1 MRSSIKLHLTAA
13 QKEAKV
19 TVRSVSHYHAH
30 IELFDCTVKRDI
42 EVDYSVPEP
51 AIFMYVELKKNNC
64 YLCYRPVGNYRRKV
78 PAGVNRIML
87 ITFRT
92 DWLMYKCQKLPELNA
107 IAAAVSNPGTKQ
119 MSLPAI
125 GIGRSLFAALSKMD
139 RFGDDPSDAAYNFI
153 SGCINKYYS
162 KLQYRNRKTAEVS
175 GFVRQHFSS
184 DVVENLPELASR
196 FLVSKRTMARLADIT
211 FGMPLH
217 RQVVKLR
224 MDYAL
229 KLLLTTSKPVYEIA
243 ALSGYTDA
251 HYFSKAFKKHFGEC
265 PKCIRR
271 QCRKARHTVVLDT
284 N

>member
-1 MRSSIKLHLTAA
+1 MRSSIKLHLAAA
-13 QKEAKV
+13 QAEAKV
-19 TVRSVSHYHAH
+19 TVQSVSHYHAH

-42 EVDYSVPEP
+42 EIGYSVPEP
-51 AIFMYVELKKNNC
+51 AIFMYVELKKNSC
-64 YLCYRPVGNYRRKV
+64 YLCYKPVGNYRRKV

-107 IAAAVSNPGTKQ
+107 ITAAVSNPAARQ

-125 GIGRSLFAALSKMD
+125 GIGRSLFAALRKMD
-139 RFGDDPSDAAYNFI
+139 RPGDDPDDAAYNFI

-162 KLQYRNRKTAEVS
+162 KLQYRNQKSAEIS
-175 GFVRQHFSS
+175 AFVKQNFNS
-184 DVVENLPELASR
+184 DVVEKMPELASR
-196 FLVSKRTMARLADIT
+196 FFVSERTMARLADVT

-217 RQVVKLR
+217 TQVIKLR

-229 KLLLTTSKPVYEIA
+229 ELLLTTRKSIFEIA
-243 ALSGYTDA
+243 ALSGYSDA
-251 HYFSKAFKKHFGEC
+251 HYFGKAFKKYFGEC
-265 PKCIRR
+265 PGCVKKR
-271 QCRKARHTVVLDT
+271 CRKARRTEVLTT